1 MRRLPFLILLLPAIL
16 AAQAPTPEP
25 PPALTL
31 EEAIQAALEHNHLLK
46 AGQARLEGA
55 AARVEEAESYRFPSL
70 DAFTGFVR
78 TDQPASAFALDLNQK
93 RFSLQEMMT
102 GDPNNPG
109 FLDTF
114 LSSVS
119 LTMPIWTGGQISGA
133 VRAARAA
140 ESAES
145 LGLQRKRQ
153 ETVRQVTRAYQGVL
167 LAKEFAALMEKAR
180 ATVERH
186 VRMARDYYEA
196 GMLVESEVLRAQVEL
211 AKMDDRL
218 IQARNQEKTARLGL
232 SILMGTDLDPAAV
245 LTPAADALELPAT
258 DPAADLESAL
268 AARPDLLA
276 LESAIAA
283 LKADEER
290 LRGQHMPT
298 VGLSITQ
305 EWYDD
310 TVFGTRGDAATGAVG
325 IRIPIFWGGRVTA
338 QTTQAAARVREMESM
353 RSAMLE
359 GVRLEVE
366 TSRYGM
372 EEARARLEAARG
384 NEAAAEKALSITE
397 ERYKKGILKMT
408 DLLDADTALTEARTR
423 HLQARYDLLLAHQDY
438 SLALGKEL

>member
-1 MRRLPFLILLLPAIL
+1 MRRLPFLILLLPALL
-16 AAQAPTPEP
+16 AAQEPTPEP
-25 PPALTL
+25 PPTLTL
-31 EEAIQAALEHNHLLK
+31 EEAILAALEHNPLLK
-46 AGQARLEGA
+46 AGQARVEGA

-78 TDQPASAFALDLNQK
+78 TDQPASVFALDLNQK

-102 GDPNNPG
+102 GDPNNPD
-109 FLDTF
+109 FLDTY

-119 LTMPIWTGGQISGA
+119 LTVPLWTGGQISGA

-140 ESAES
+140 ESAETF
-145 LGLQRKRQ
+145 GLKRQRQ
-153 ETVRQVTRAYQGVL
+153 ETARQVTRAYQGAL
-167 LAKEFAALMEKAR
+167 LAREFTALMEKAR
-180 ATVERH
+180 GTVARH
-186 VRMARDYYEA
+186 AAMARDYFEA

-218 IQARNQEKTARLGL
+218 ITARNQEKTARLGL
-232 SILMGTDLDPAAV
+232 SILMGRELNPATVLAPLD
-245 LTPAADALELPAT
+245 ELPAPPIT
-258 DPAADLESAL
+258 DAAADLEAAL
-268 AARPDLLA
+268 SSRPDLLA

-283 LKADEER
+283 LKADVDR
-290 LRGQHMPT
+290 LRAQHMPT

-325 IRIPIFWGGRVTA
+325 IRIPLFWGGRVTA
-338 QTTQAAARVREMESM
+338 QTAQAAARVRAMESM
-353 RSAMLE
+353 RAAMRE
-359 GVRLEVE
+359 GIRLEVE
-366 TSRYGM
+366 TSRFGM

-384 NEAAAEKALSITE
+384 NEAAAEKALAITE

-423 HLQARYDLLLAHQDY
+423 LLQARYDLLLAHQDY
-438 SLALGKEL
+438 FLALGKEW